1 MSTSPFARASHVDFA
16 RAERDHLKLETK
28 LVRQGSGHID
38 VETRRRTARI
48 RRNVE
53 RRASAD
59 TDAQRVVLTDR
70 GRRNRGIERFRGIGG
85 ALAAASKRHYKADR
99 TGEHAYK
106 RHAMLHRFDP
116 LSVFVFRLLP
126 ADLVFAPTLAHRG
139 FAAIRST
146 LSFGAAP
153 RRKTI
158 SEGCVLLLG
167 YAMLARDK
175 PDVYVD
181 PFDRICHGLGGAS
194 PRNYRPERSS
204 G

>member
-1 MSTSPFARASHVDFA
+1 
-16 RAERDHLKLETK
+16 
-28 LVRQGSGHID
+28 
-38 VETRRRTARI
+38 
-48 RRNVE
+48 
-53 RRASAD
+53 
-59 TDAQRVVLTDR
+59 
-70 GRRNRGIERFRGIGG
+70 
-85 ALAAASKRHYKADR
+85 
-99 TGEHAYK
+99 
-106 RHAMLHRFDP
+106 MLHRFDP

-175 PDVYVD
+175 PDAYVD